1 MKNARFLSMT
11 TLALTL
17 AAVLGVGML
26 AGCGPDATG
35 DGASTEAQEQIVN
48 DMASDEAADSDAA
61 ATEDAKTDTKSD
73 ATANS
78 EPAWIVTHS
87 VQTYKDA
94 EGEFSMDT
102 TYESDARGNVVKVTQ
117 DSDDDEPYSVSYEY
131 DEDGFLRSM
140 YVEGDETTKV
150 TYTSEKDDQ
159 GRLVKITGSD
169 ETVQEYTYNKNG
181 DIETSSYAGN
191 TYDEDTE
198 GNWVQNGTFKNVTT
212 YDEEGFPVESVYD
225 GEVKQTTKYTY
236 ERDENDKVVKMKTTV
251 EYAMDDSEEPVVNEY
266 ESAVECDDNG
276 NVVRV
281 EELGED
287 YSFVTVTEYVE
298 VADPSPWAKANARLK
313 AIVD

>member
-1 MKNARFLSMT
+1 MKNTRFLSMAT
-11 TLALTL
+11 LVLALV
-17 AAVLGVGML
+17 AILGVGML
-26 AGCGPDATG
+26 AGCGSDATG
-35 DGASTEAQEQIVN
+35 DGTSAESSEQVV
-48 DMASDEAADSDAA
+48 DDKAAGDDAA
-61 ATEDAKTDTKSD
+61 ATEDGKTDAKPD

-78 EPAWIVTHS
+78 EPAWIVTHR
-87 VQTYKDA
+87 VQTYKDT
-94 EGEFSMDT
+94 EGESYTDT
-102 TYESDARGNVVKVTQ
+102 SYENDARGNAVKLTQ
-117 DSDDDEPYSVSYEY
+117 DTDYDEPYSVDYEY

-140 YVEGDETTKV
+140 CVEEDETTKV

-159 GRLVKITGSD
+159 GRLVKLTGSD

-181 DIETSSYAGN
+181 DIETSSYTGN

-198 GNWVQNGTFKNVTT
+198 GNWVQSGTFKNVTT

-236 ERDENDKVVKMKTTV
+236 ERDANGKVVKMTATV

-266 ESAVECDDNG
+266 ESTVECDDNG

-287 YSFVTVTEYVE
+287 YSFVTVTEYAE
-298 VADPSPWAKANARLK
+298 VADPSPWAKAYARLK
-313 AIVD
+313 AL